1 MKGVR
6 VFHILKHTKA
16 KTKVLEVVYAK
27 RTTDAIDIFSKYVG
41 FICTK
46 NSLRDKIG
54 GTLLKNKTINAANE
68 ISAALKGKCGDK
80 PKYEIA
86 IILRKDREEFPTKV
100 KKQKPPKEHIT
111 KFD

>member
-1 MKGVR
+1 MKGIR
-6 VFHILKHTKA
+6 VFHILKHTNT

-27 RTTDAIDIFSKYVG
+27 RTTDVIDIFSKYVG

-46 NSLRDKIG
+46 NSLRDKVG
-54 GTLLKNKTINAANE
+54 GTLFRNKTINAANE
-68 ISAALKGKCGDK
+68 ISVALKGKCGDK

-86 IILRKDREEFPTKV
+86 IVLRKDREEFPNR
-100 KKQKPPKEHIT
+100 KKQKPPKEHIK